1 MSCPPH
7 TASCPHRNEY
17 KAQLRASIDA
27 RKQRITPKW
36 HTDHGTSSRPGRGDA
51 SLDESSDDDSA
62 ERPPAEHGRCPPGR
76 SSTKPVRRSETTCL
90 ASPIRPL
97 RIHSPHLLP
106 WPRRHVIRAGSTQP
120 SEFVFIWNATG
131 RPAENSDGQRGS
143 KVDVS
148 LRTSESIFAVG
159 VKERITLE
167 TNNSAPWQWRRIC
180 FTSKDDFGQRDP
192 DTSDYFRR
200 TSNGMVRLV
209 RAQNEVTY
217 LQDQLFEG
225 QRNQDWLSMITA
237 PVSTR
242 HYSIKYDKTRV
253 IKSQNNSGL
262 THNYKLWHPMRSNIN
277 TTANRP
283 VRH

>member
-97 RIHSPHLLP
+97 RIHSPPPSPLAPPSCHSEPDPPSPPSSYSYGMQLDAPPRIPTDNVAVRSTCPFARRNRYLP
-106 WPRRHVIRAGSTQP
+106 LALRGASHWKPITLR
-120 SEFVFIWNATG
+120 
-131 RPAENSDGQRGS
+131 RGS
-143 KVDVS
+143 GDASAS
-148 LRTSESIFAVG
+148 LQRMISDNGTQIPQTTSVEHRM
-159 VKERITLE
+159 E
-167 TNNSAPWQWRRIC
+167 W
-180 FTSKDDFGQRDP
+180 
-192 DTSDYFRR
+192 SD
-200 TSNGMVRLV
+200 
-209 RAQNEVTY
+209 
-217 LQDQLFEG
+217 
-225 QRNQDWLSMITA
+225 
-237 PVSTR
+237 
-242 HYSIKYDKTRV
+242 
-253 IKSQNNSGL
+253 
-262 THNYKLWHPMRSNIN
+262 
-277 TTANRP
+277 
-283 VRH
+283 

>member
-1 MSCPPH
+1 MAYRSRYKFASRPRRRISGRIKRRRLRRKAPRRARKMSTRAILNKTSQKKRDH
-7 TASCPHRNEY
+7 MLSFSNTTASDPF
-17 KAQLRASIDA
+17 SP
-27 RKQRITPKW
+27 TF
-36 HTDHGTSSRPGRGDA
+36 
-51 SLDESSDDDSA
+51 SLG
-62 ERPPAEHGRCPPGR
+62 PAVM
-76 SSTKPVRRSETTCL
+76 SF
-90 ASPIRPL
+90 
-97 RIHSPHLLP
+97 
-106 WPRRHVIRAGSTQP
+106 RAGSTQP

-253 IKSQNNSGL
+253 IKSQNDSGL

>member
-1 MSCPPH
+1 MSTRAILNKTSQKKRDH
-7 TASCPHRNEY
+7 MLSFSNTTASDPFSPLPSPLAPPSCHSEPDPPSPPSSYSYGMQLDAPPKIPTDNVAVRSTCPFARRNRY
-17 KAQLRASIDA
+17 LPLALR
-27 RKQRITPKW
+27 
-36 HTDHGTSSRPGRGDA
+36 
-51 SLDESSDDDSA
+51 
-62 ERPPAEHGRCPPGR
+62 
-76 SSTKPVRRSETTCL
+76 
-90 ASPIRPL
+90 
-97 RIHSPHLLP
+97 
-106 WPRRHVIRAGSTQP
+106 
-120 SEFVFIWNATG
+120 
-131 RPAENSDGQRGS
+131 
-143 KVDVS
+143 
-148 LRTSESIFAVG
+148 
-159 VKERITLE
+159 ERITLE

-262 THNYKLWHPMRSNIN
+262 THNYKLWHPMRSNIQYDGEQAGETLIDAAVSATGRRGMGN
-277 TTANRP
+277 YYIVGYFQEARSQ
-283 VRH
+283 

>member
-1 MSCPPH
+1 MCLTQDLQSWV
-7 TASCPHRNEY
+7 E
-17 KAQLRASIDA
+17 
-27 RKQRITPKW
+27 
-36 HTDHGTSSRPGRGDA
+36 
-51 SLDESSDDDSA
+51 
-62 ERPPAEHGRCPPGR
+62 PPGPF
-76 SSTKPVRRSETTCL
+76 SKQFG
-90 ASPIRPL
+90 AQ
-97 RIHSPHLLP
+97 PHAP
-106 WPRRHVIRAGSTQP
+106 
-120 SEFVFIWNATG
+120 WNATG

-225 QRNQDWLSMITA
+225 QRNQDLAATDRVTDVVFRGQNQTDWVNHFIA
-237 PVSTR
+237 PIDTSKISLKFDR
-242 HYSIKYDKTRV
+242 TRV
-253 IKSQNNSGL
+253 IQSNNDSG
-262 THNYKLWHPMRSNIN
+262 TVRYYKDWFAMNKNIYYDDEESGDQTFPSMFSVENKQGMGDYYIYDIIEPQGGDSTDAMEFEPQARLYWHEN
-277 TTANRP
+277 
-283 VRH
+283 